1 MFCAVVRRFR
11 RPARPGVPACCGRR
25 RRGLLRAI
33 LVVAVLV
40 VCSPL
45 FETTLGAQIDLAVCL
60 RNNMGAIGPGGDLGP
75 DRPASITGLVTPT
88 ELLGNAHACAEDFAQ
103 QNIIDAF
110 VWDIYWALALII
122 VIWTGL
128 QVMFGGSFGIGE
140 VVNLVL
146 LLGVPFA
153 ILTWYADGV
162 GTPWGDMTFTRMV
175 TGMGITVSQDLIR
188 GAFVNFN
195 NAVWDVFG
203 SYWDTIGLTE
213 TALGAGQSAEGADEG
228 ASRTGFIARLFTD
241 PVGTI
246 AAPFIRV
253 VTAIYQTVQTF
264 FILLTLIALIVLP
277 AVVAYCSFLW
287 GYLSV
292 LAAVII
298 GPLFV
303 PMMLLPQLN
312 FLFWGWFKTLLG
324 ASVHMMVAAAVFVV
338 ASQILTI
345 PLFRFKAVMDQLV
358 PRADPAYWTGFAH
371 TVHMASWM
379 LETIPLVLIAWLGA
393 FKIGEL
399 ANMLMSGGA
408 MPGSG
413 LGDRVRGA
421 QQLRSAGQSAMA
433 LGRGAAGALGTA
445 AAAKATAGAAAAAA
459 VVSQATRMRR

>member
-1 MFCAVVRRFR
+1 MLC
-11 RPARPGVPACCGRR
+11 
-25 RRGLLRAI
+25 GLLRRSCGPRRSAAARRLRGRVVRAT
-33 LVVAVLV
+33 LVVALFVA
-40 VCSPL
+40 CTPL
-45 FETTLGAQIDLAVCL
+45 FEARLDAQVDLAVCL
-60 RNNMGAIGPGGDLGP
+60 RANMGDIGPGGSLGP
-75 DRPASITGLVTPT
+75 DRAPSITGLVTPT
-88 ELLGNAHACAEDFAQ
+88 QLLGNAHACAEDFAQ
-103 QNIIDAF
+103 RNLIDAF

-122 VIWTGL
+122 VVWTGL
-128 QVMFGGSFGIGE
+128 QVMFGGQFGIGE

-153 ILTWYADGV
+153 ILTWYANGV

-175 TGMGITVSQDLIR
+175 TGMGITVSQELIR
-188 GAFVNFN
+188 GAFVQFN
-195 NAVWDVFG
+195 GAVWDVFS
-203 SYWDTIGLTE
+203 SYWETVGLTE
-213 TALGAGQSAEGADEG
+213 VALGAGQSAESADEG
-228 ASRTGFIARLFTD
+228 SSRLGFVARLFSD

-253 VTAIYQTVQTF
+253 VIAIYQTVRTATVL
-264 FILLTLIALIVLP
+264 ILLILMIVIP
-277 AVVAYCSFLW
+277 AMVAYCSFLW

-303 PMMLLPQLN
+303 PMMLIPQLN

-399 ANMLMSGGA
+399 ANMVMSGGA

-413 LGDRVRGA
+413 LGDRVRGV